1 MEILFLGTG
10 TGIPGNGRRPTSVAI
25 REGSET
31 LLIDVGP
38 GTITTFGNE
47 GFSLADL
54 RAVILTHFHLDHCSD
69 LGALLFAMK
78 HGLPQRTRPLHLWG
92 PSGLRVWLD
101 RLRALFGSQIDV
113 PFDLHVHEVTP
124 PSRAILGPF
133 QCQFWKTQ
141 HTDHSLGVIVEVEGR
156 KVIYTSDTEFSE
168 AWVQQLPQHPEV
180 LITECSLPF
189 RVPGHMIPEEAG
201 QVAQRIHAQSLYL
214 VHLYPLLSPAEAVR
228 RARKTYQGPIEVPTD
243 GFRLLVP

>member
-1 MEILFLGTG
+1 M
-10 TGIPGNGRRPTSVAI
+10 
-25 REGSET
+25 
-31 LLIDVGP
+31 
-38 GTITTFGNE
+38 
-47 GFSLADL
+47 
-54 RAVILTHFHLDHCSD
+54 
-69 LGALLFAMK
+69 
-78 HGLPQRTRPLHLWG
+78 
-92 PSGLRVWLD
+92 
-101 RLRALFGSQIDV
+101 
-113 PFDLHVHEVTP
+113 
-124 PSRAILGPF
+124 
-133 QCQFWKTQ
+133 
-141 HTDHSLGVIVEVEGR
+141 EVEGR